1 MVAANSFSG
10 GDRPAAV
17 AGARPARIPG
27 GATSLISLLAV
38 LGTALLV
45 SACRS
50 GAPVTP
56 APPAVTAPPP
66 AAPSPPPTAKAPV
79 SPPPAVVPEVLPDR
93 FESDEFIVVFAK
105 SGDSAESLAAR
116 HLGSAAKAWMIEEYM
131 DVRSFEPGQEVVI
144 PKREWNAPGVYPSGY
159 QLVPVLVYHNILAQ
173 RKGKL
178 AIAAATFAEQM
189 RYLKAE
195 GYRALRLEE
204 FLAHVQG
211 DRQLPRKSV
220 LLTFDDGHKG
230 FLDHAYP
237 VLKEFGFPA
246 VLFIQLEQIS
256 SRPNP
261 SFLSWGEL
269 RTLAAEGFDV
279 QAHSRTHRDLR
290 RISGESDA
298 AYTKRM
304 QAELGMPLELF
315 KKNQLPR
322 LASGLETI
330 AYPYGEW
337 DEDLMRS
344 VAQHGYAAGFTVHR
358 EANPA
363 FVPLLKINRSQ
374 VYADWTLED
383 FKKNLNTFQHQPI
396 LQSPKAASTPPTGAS
411 PTGAMSARGRL
422 AAPHNDR
429 SEKLEALGFLR
440 QALQER
446 RIALTLDPG
455 DRIAQERRSRI
466 ESKIESEVAAR
477 IQEGGKLGSSAPAEA
492 GRRFLAALALNPGAR
507 PAFDALRKAAPPA
520 RFLTHTVRAKDT
532 TASLADLYYGDRSR
546 GEIIER
552 ANAMSPG
559 AALRPGQV
567 VRIPEISGVPFLR
580 PDLPVRDQ

>member
-1 MVAANSFSG
+1 
-10 GDRPAAV
+10 
-17 AGARPARIPG
+17 
-27 GATSLISLLAV
+27 
-38 LGTALLV
+38 
-45 SACRS
+45 
-50 GAPVTP
+50 
-56 APPAVTAPPP
+56 
-66 AAPSPPPTAKAPV
+66 
-79 SPPPAVVPEVLPDR
+79 
-93 FESDEFIVVFAK
+93 
-105 SGDSAESLAAR
+105 
-116 HLGSAAKAWMIEEYM
+116 
-131 DVRSFEPGQEVVI
+131 
-144 PKREWNAPGVYPSGY
+144 
-159 QLVPVLVYHNILAQ
+159 
-173 RKGKL
+173 
-178 AIAAATFAEQM
+178 M

-195 GYRALRLEE
+195 GYRVIRLED
-204 FLAHVQG
+204 FLTHMQG

-237 VLKEFGFPA
+237 VLKELGFSA
-246 VLFIQLEQIS
+246 VLFIQLDQIS

-290 RISGESDA
+290 RTTGEPDA
-298 AYTKRM
+298 AYAKRM
-304 QAELGMPLELF
+304 QIELAMPLELF

-322 LASGLETI
+322 LTSGLETI

-337 DEDLMRS
+337 DEDLLRS
-344 VAQHGYAAGFTVHR
+344 VAQYGYAAGFTVHR

-363 FVPLLKINRSQ
+363 FVSLLKLNRSQ

-383 FKKNLNTFQHQPI
+383 FKKNLNTFQHQSI
-396 LQSPKAASTPPTGAS
+396 LQSPKASSTTLAGSSSPPGAV
-411 PTGAMSARGRL
+411 SARGRL

-429 SEKLEALGFLR
+429 SDKLEALGFLR

-446 RIALTLDPG
+446 KIALTLDPG
-455 DRIAQERRSRI
+455 DRIAQERRDRL

-477 IQEGGKLGSSAPAEA
+477 IQEGLKLGSSAPGEA
-492 GRRFLAALALNPGAR
+492 GRRFLAALALNPTAR

-520 RFLTHTVRAKDT
+520 RFLTHTVRGKDS

-552 ANAMSPG
+552 ANGMPPG
-559 AALRPGQV
+559 APLHPGQV
-567 VRIPEISGVPFLR
+567 VKIPEISGVPFLR
-580 PDLPVRDQ
+580 PDLPVREQ